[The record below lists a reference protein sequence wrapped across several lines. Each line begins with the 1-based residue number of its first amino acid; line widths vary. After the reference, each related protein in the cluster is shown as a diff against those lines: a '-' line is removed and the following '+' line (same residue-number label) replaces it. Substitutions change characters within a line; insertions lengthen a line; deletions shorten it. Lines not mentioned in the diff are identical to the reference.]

1 LNNFRKTKRKRSYK
15 KTIVRNRSVKS
26 IKERLESPGRQEVEK
41 TCHQWEEEEEKLS
54 IESTPT
60 SNHVTQSSWETC
72 SDEEEE
78 TPFTPKNDEV
88 YHLSRKRFGTFIQGF
103 KYNLKIFHHSSLLSN
118 IMLSCPV
125 NIVLGGIQSGLANLS
140 ETVPFRST
148 REIRWK
154 RIVFCLFL

>member
-1 LNNFRKTKRKRSYK
+1 M
-15 KTIVRNRSVKS
+15 KS

-41 TCHQWEEEEEKLS
+41 TCHQWEEEKLS

-72 SDEEEE
+72 SDEEDE

-88 YHLSRKRFGTFIQGF
+88 YHLSRKRFVTFIQGF
-103 KYNLKIFHHSSLLSN
+103 IDDLKIFHHSSLLSN
-118 IMLSCPV
+118 TMLSCPV
-125 NIVLGGIQSGLANLS
+125 NIVLGGIQSGRANLS
-140 ETVPFRST
+140 ETVPFRSI

-154 RIVFCLFL
+154 RIVFRLFL